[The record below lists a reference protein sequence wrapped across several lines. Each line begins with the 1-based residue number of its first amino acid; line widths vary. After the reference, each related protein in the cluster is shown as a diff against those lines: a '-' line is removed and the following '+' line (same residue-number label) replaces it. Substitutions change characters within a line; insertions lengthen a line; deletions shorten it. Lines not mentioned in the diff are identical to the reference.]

1 MALSPFRSSSFSSSA
16 IVALLLAVLLLLAG
30 TSSAQLSKNFYS
42 KKCPNVFNTV
52 KSVVRSAVAKEPRIG
67 ASILR
72 LFFHDCFVDGCDGSL
87 LLDDTPS
94 FLGEKTAA
102 PNNNSVRGFE
112 VVDAIKSKVEKIC
125 PGLVSCADILAIA
138 SRDSVV
144 LLGGPFWKVKLGR
157 RDSRTANFTAANT
170 GVIPPPTSN
179 LSNLITTFRA
189 QGLSVRDMV
198 ALSGSHTIGKARCT
212 SFRGRIY
219 NQSNIDRTFALARQR
234 RCPRTN
240 GTGDNNLAILD
251 FRTPNHFDN
260 NYFKNLLIKRG
271 LLNSDQVLFNGG
283 STDSLVRTYSHN
295 DKAFDSDFVTAM
307 IKMGNNKPLTGSQG
321 EIRRNCRRVN

>member
-1 MALSPFRSSSFSSSA
+1 MALSPTRSYSFSLSSSS
-16 IVALLLAVLLLLAG
+16 IVALGVFLLLVG
-30 TSSAQLSKNFYS
+30 TSSAQLSENFYS
-42 KKCPNVFNTV
+42 KKCPKVFGTV
-52 KSVVRSAVAKEPRIG
+52 KSVVKSAVAKEPRMG

-94 FLGEKTAA
+94 FRGEKTAA

-112 VVDAIKSKVEKIC
+112 VIDAIKTKVEAIC
-125 PGLVSCADILAIA
+125 PSVVSCADILAIA
-138 SRDSVV
+138 SRDSVQ

-179 LSNLITTFRA
+179 LSNLISTFQA
-189 QGLSVRDMV
+189 QGLSANDMV

-212 SFRGRIY
+212 SFRNRIY
-219 NQSNIDRTFALARQR
+219 NESNIDNSFAKARQR
-234 RCPRTN
+234 KCPRTS
-240 GTGDNNLAILD
+240 GSGDNNLAVLD
-251 FRTPNHFDN
+251 FRTPDHFDN
-260 NYFKNLLIKRG
+260 NYYKNLIIKRG
-271 LLNSDQVLFNGG
+271 LLHSDQVLFNGG
-283 STDSLVRTYSHN
+283 STDSLVRTYSKN
-295 DKAFDSDFVTAM
+295 NKAFDSDFVKAM

-321 EIRRNCRRVN
+321 EIRKNCRKVN

>member
-1 MALSPFRSSSFSSSA
+1 MGVSPFRTCNSSSA
-16 IVALLLAVLLLLAG
+16 IVVALVVLLFLAG
-30 TSSAQLSKNFYS
+30 TSSANLSNNFYS
-42 KKCPNVFNTV
+42 KKCPNVFRTV
-52 KSVVRSAVAKEPRIG
+52 KSVVKSAVAKEPRIG

-94 FLGEKTAA
+94 FQGEKTAA
-102 PNNNSVRGFE
+102 ANNNSVRGFE
-112 VVDAIKSKVEKIC
+112 VIDDIKSKVEKLC
-125 PGLVSCADILAIA
+125 PRVVSCADILAIA

-144 LLGGPFWKVKLGR
+144 LLGGPFWKVKVGR

-179 LSNLITTFRA
+179 LSNLITTFRN

-212 SFRGRIY
+212 SFRSRIY
-219 NQSNIDRTFALARQR
+219 NESNIDRTFALARQR

-240 GTGDNNLAILD
+240 GTGDNNLAVLD

-260 NYFKNLLIKRG
+260 NYYKNLLIKRG
-271 LLNSDQVLFNGG
+271 LLHSDQVLFSGG
-283 STDSLVRTYSHN
+283 STDSLVRTYSQN
-295 DKAFDSDFVTAM
+295 NKAFDSDFVAAM